1 MMTWDEVCRFVA
13 TLPGAEV
20 DPQGENPAIRVRGRV
35 MARLRRDGESMMV
48 KTDPGEREALLAEQP
63 ETFFTTPHYDG
74 FPGVLVHLAGVS
86 PRQLRELLTEAWR
99 QRASKRM
106 IRELEGGG

>member
-1 MMTWDEVCRFVA
+1 MTWDEVCRFVA

-20 DPQGENPAIRVRGRV
+20 DPATENPAIRVRGRV

-48 KTDPGEREALLAEQP
+48 KTDPGEREALLAGQP

-74 FPGVLVHLAGVS
+74 FPGVLVRLAGAD
-86 PRQLRELLTEAWR
+86 PQQLRELLVEAWR
-99 QRASKRM
+99 QRASKKM
-106 IRELEGGG
+106 VREREGDG